1 MIKFFTLLLFVFP
14 SLISQVIIL
23 HCGVLND
30 GSDKPISKIAS
41 VLINKNRMINIAEG
55 HKNLRSNDLSSLQK
69 KFFVMKNGKVYKNI
83 TR

>member
-55 HKNLRSNDLSSLQK
+55 HKNPRSNDLSSLQK